1 MSESILL
8 VEDEK
13 ILRISLHDALR
24 TEGFSVLAVEDGE
37 TALKALEKGVF
48 SLVIT
53 DIRLPGIG
61 GMEILQ
67 KSLAEAPSTP
77 VIMMTGFGSIED
89 AVQAMRL
96 GAFDYITKPFDLDE
110 LLITARR
117 ALEFYSLTQENIRLK
132 KELSTYCGGSNIIG
146 ESKAMQAIFALLE
159 KISRTDSTVLILGES
174 GTGKELIASTVHYQS
189 ARKHKPIIRVN
200 CAALPSDL
208 IESELFGY
216 EKGAF
221 TGAEARKPGRFDLA
235 DGGTLFLDEIGDL
248 PPLTQTKILR
258 VLEERVFER
267 LGGTTSVSVDVR
279 IIAATNK
286 NLEGEVKKGTFREDL
301 YYRLNVIPVTLP
313 PLRERTADLP
323 LLINAFARR
332 FNDLLGRTVT
342 FSPEAM
348 ELLKHYSFPGNVRE
362 LLNIVERTIALAN
375 DNRIMPADL
384 PPHIAKLRQDKDKT
398 PLAPLSEVV
407 AEAEKEHITRIV
419 RLTGGNRSKASELL
433 GISRKTLWEK
443 ITAHKLDL
451 SRSGSL

>member
-1 MSESILL
+1 MSDSILL

-13 ILRISLHDALR
+13 ILRISLSDALR
-24 TEGFSVLAVEDGE
+24 AEGFSVLAVEDGE
-37 TALKALEKGVF
+37 AALTALEKGAF

-61 GMEILQ
+61 GTEILK
-67 KSLAEAPSTP
+67 KSLAEAASTP

-110 LLITARR
+110 LILVARK
-117 ALEFYSLTQENIRLK
+117 AIEVHSLTEENIRLK
-132 KELSTYCGGSNIIG
+132 KELSTYYGGPNIIG
-146 ESKAMQAIFALLE
+146 ESKAMQTIFALLD

-174 GTGKELIASTVHYQS
+174 GTGKELIASTIHFQS
-189 ARKHKPIIRVN
+189 GRKHKPIIRVN

-221 TGAEARKPGRFDLA
+221 TGADARKPGRFDLA

-258 VLEERVFER
+258 FLEERSFER

-286 NLEGEVKKGTFREDL
+286 NLEEEVKNGSFREDL
-301 YYRLNVIPVTLP
+301 YYRLNVIPLVLP
-313 PLRERTADLP
+313 PLRKRTEDIP
-323 LLINAFARR
+323 LLIDLFTRR
-332 FNDLLGRTVT
+332 FNDQLGTAVR
-342 FSPEAM
+342 FDAEA
-348 ELLKHYSFPGNVRE
+348 LVSLANYSFPGNVRE
-362 LLNIVERTIALAN
+362 LLNVVERCVSLAGGKIIGK
-375 DNRIMPADL
+375 DEL
-384 PPHIAKLRQDKDKT
+384 PDHIGGARRDKARVAT
-398 PLAPLSEVV
+398 LHEIT
-407 AEAEKEHITRIV
+407 AEAEKKHINTILK
-419 RLTGGNRSKASELL
+419 LTQGNRSRAAEIL

-443 ITAHKLDL
+443 INAHRLDL
-451 SRSGSL
+451 

>member
-1 MSESILL
+1 MSDSILL

-24 TEGFSVLAVEDGE
+24 AEGFPVLAVEDGE
-37 TALKALEKGVF
+37 AALTALEEGAF

-61 GMEILQ
+61 GMEILK

-89 AVQAMRL
+89 AVQSMRL

-110 LLITARR
+110 LLITARK
-117 ALEFYSLTQENIRLK
+117 AIEVHSLTQENIRLK
-132 KELSTYCGGSNIIG
+132 KELSTYYGGPNIIG
-146 ESKAMQAIFALLE
+146 ESKPMQAIFALLD

-174 GTGKELIASTVHYQS
+174 GTGKELIASTIHFQS
-189 ARKHKPIIRVN
+189 GRKHKPIIRVN

-221 TGAEARKPGRFDLA
+221 TGADARKPGRFDLA

-258 VLEERVFER
+258 VLEERSFER
-267 LGGTTSVSVDVR
+267 LGGTASVSVDVR

-286 NLEGEVKKGTFREDL
+286 NLEEEVGKGRFREDL
-301 YYRLNVIPVTLP
+301 YYRLNVIPVTMP
-313 PLRERTADLP
+313 PLRKRTDDIA
-323 LLINAFARR
+323 LLINSFTRR
-332 FNDLLGRTVT
+332 FNDLLGRSVA
-342 FSPEAM
+342 FSPEAV
-348 ELLKHYSFPGNVRE
+348 ELLKNYAFPGNVRE

-384 PPHIAKLRQDKDKT
+384 PPHIARPRRDKT
-398 PLAPLSEVV
+398 PLAPLSKIV
-407 AEAEKEHITRIV
+407 AEAERNHITRIV
-419 RLTGGNRSKASELL
+419 RLTGGNRSKASEIL

-443 ITAHKLDL
+443 ITAHQLDL
-451 SRSGSL
+451 